1 MNINT
6 RKPVWANAEQTA
18 IDCEIEHPSFG
29 WIPFTASPTD
39 VELHG
44 REIFA
49 ALAAGPVADYV
60 PLEQPQETPE
70 PT

>member
-1 MNINT
+1 MNIKT
-6 RKPVWANAEQTA
+6 RNPVWANAEQTM
-18 IDCEIEHPSFG
+18 IDCKIEHPSFG

-49 ALAAGPVADYV
+49 ALAAGEVGPYV
-60 PLEQPQETPE
+60 TLEQTVNVELE
-70 PT
+70 